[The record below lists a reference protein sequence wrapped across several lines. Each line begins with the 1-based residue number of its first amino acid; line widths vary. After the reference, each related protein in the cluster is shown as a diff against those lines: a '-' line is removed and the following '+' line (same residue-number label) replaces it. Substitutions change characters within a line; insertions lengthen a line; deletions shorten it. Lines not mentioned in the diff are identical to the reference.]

1 MLFSTAGSVCS
12 VHQCS
17 LVEVWVRSLSHNL
30 LISNTDWKTNTTTR
44 RMKTTNKLRGGSAKI
59 SQVPAPGPA
68 PASCHLH
75 INNKQ
80 CRLAAGEGVN

>member
-1 MLFSTAGSVCS
+1 MLFYTDWCEVCTN
-12 VHQCS
+12 VPS
-17 LVEVWVRSLSHNL
+17 LKWVRSLSHNL

-44 RMKTTNKLRGGSAKI
+44 RMKTTNKLQSGSVQI

-80 CRLAAGEGVN
+80 CCLAAGEGVN